1 MSSLPRSRTFNANM
15 HIYRADMFLAIN
27 DCLLRNRY
35 RARYTA
41 FMDID
46 ELMYF
51 NRSAHASLVHMLHA
65 LFNDNDTGK
74 WGGGGVGGAHWVACR
89 CRSVR

>member
-1 MSSLPRSRTFNANM
+1 MSSLPRSRAFNANM
-15 HIYRADMFLAIN
+15 HIYRAEMFLAIN
-27 DCLLRNRY
+27 DCLLRNRH

-51 NRSAHASLVHMLHA
+51 NRSTHESLMHLLHT
-65 LFNDNDTGK
+65 FFSDNDAGG
-74 WGGGGVGGAHWVACR
+74 WAGGGGAHVQ
-89 CRSVR
+89 VP